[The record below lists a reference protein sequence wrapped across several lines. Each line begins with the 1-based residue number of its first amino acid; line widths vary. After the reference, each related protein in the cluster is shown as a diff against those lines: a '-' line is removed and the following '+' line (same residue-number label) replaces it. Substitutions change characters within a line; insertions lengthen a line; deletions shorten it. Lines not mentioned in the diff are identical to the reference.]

1 MEVKINKEI
10 RNYRE
15 KLLLGLDIKQIVL
28 CGIGL
33 GITIF
38 TYMTISKSNLPD
50 IVVLLLSLVV
60 GIIPFGGIAIVQIEG
75 KHLGEWVK
83 LYLKY
88 QKAPKIYKSHCKNTF
103 EVILKDMLPDSDPT
117 IEREPFDEI
126 NEEEEIEDA
135 EN

>member
-15 KLLLGLDIKQIVL
+15 KLLLGLDIKQLIL

-33 GITIF
+33 GITVFAYI
-38 TYMTISKSNLPD
+38 TISKSNLPD
-50 IVVLLLSLVV
+50 IVVLLLSLVI

-75 KHLGEWVK
+75 RHLGEWVK